1 MTELFTTSYR
11 EALKAMDLRGPRRL
25 HALAAAL
32 IEDQSVDADDDSL
45 CAHLA
50 ATDPNDSL
58 RKDLAVRLATW
69 DAAEDGTWADGT
81 QQRTPQRRERVTSLL
96 GLGDKAAALLLDLV
110 PIAADGATIIDGE
123 WTPWYTES
131 LRRDRNF
138 YWDHY
143 RSHLLHARGFDPAA
157 VAALDASTT
166 KVVER
171 LADPSAAKRHQA
183 KGLVVGYVQSGK
195 TANFTGVIAKA
206 IDAGYRLII
215 VLSGS
220 ANLLRTQT
228 QRRLD
233 MELVGRENLLRGIS
247 EHDTEA
253 FDYHADRDWQEDKFV
268 RHGVLP
274 RDVGQPDVVRLTTR
288 NFDYRSLQQGIS
300 ALDFERPDRFRPLH
314 DDVNLRGS
322 HARLVV
328 VKKNNLVL
336 TKLVKDLRKI
346 TTRLAD
352 IPALIIDD
360 ESDQASPNTSNPKKW
375 EKDQKER
382 TSINQR
388 ISELLTLL
396 PRAQYVGYTATPF
409 ANVFVDP
416 SDTEDIFPSN
426 FIISLDRPPG
436 YMGAADFHDLDAHL
450 DDAERDF
457 ANSKEKAHVRPLPDD
472 PDDESHLRQA
482 LDAFVLTG
490 ALKLYRQDRGEGAF
504 RHHTMLVHHAMQRTV
519 HGDKATEVRKL
530 WDAGGYFAPAS
541 ADRLRKLYD
550 DDIRPV
556 SHALAQGDSF
566 PDTYEELTPYVA
578 KAVRK
583 ISQGGDPVIVV
594 NSDKSL
600 ENKQLDFDQHHV
612 WKILVGGNSLARGF
626 TVEGLT
632 ISYYRRLT
640 KQQDTLMQMGR
651 WFGFRPHYRDLIRLY
666 ISPSLHTAF
675 EASCRDEDHFRTE
688 LRRYGTPVDGKSQLT
703 PAQVPPLVA
712 QHLDWLKPTA
722 ANKMYNAALAER
734 RSPGIAVEPR
744 RWPSDPKRIE
754 SNTRAFQ
761 PLLDAAKTHAHLYG
775 QLPCATKPDHSESEG
790 TPDSWDYH
798 AWIGRVSH
806 PVLLSVL
813 QSLRLATD
821 DALTPDLRW
830 LSSLTQ
836 EQVSGWVVILPQ
848 HKGSTAIRRILGHD
862 QLSIHTRTR
871 QKPDYYGG
879 ISKLEHRGPG
889 EIIKRAP
896 LAADMA
902 SNNTEIGEEQA
913 RRHVEPR
920 SGSILVYPVV
930 NRAKEGQQSLS
941 GEANDELSPHEVTL
955 AFRLVA
961 PESAVGSDKRLILF
975 EAKLTSRQNAAI
987 VDKQE

>member
-1 MTELFTTSYR
+1 MTDPFATSYR

-25 HALAAAL
+25 HALVAAL
-32 IEDQSVDADDDSL
+32 TEDLSICTDDDSL
-45 CAHLA
+45 CAYLTA
-50 ATDPNDSL
+50 VDPNDSL
-58 RKDLAVRLATW
+58 RIDFAVRLATW
-69 DAAEDGTWADGT
+69 DAAEGSTWTDGTPHN
-81 QQRTPQRRERVTSLL
+81 TPERRARITSLL
-96 GLGDKAAALLLDLV
+96 GLGDKAAALVLDMV
-110 PIAADGATIIDGE
+110 PIAATEGTIIEGE
-123 WTPWYTES
+123 WSPWYTES
-131 LRRDRNF
+131 VRHDRDF

-143 RSHLLHARGFDPAA
+143 RNHLLHARGFDPKA

-171 LADPSAAKRHQA
+171 LANPAGSKRHQA

-206 IDAGYRLII
+206 IDAGYRLFI

-253 FDYHADRDWQEDKFV
+253 FDYHADRDWRDGKFV

-274 RDVGQPDVVRLTTR
+274 REVGQPDVVRLTTR
-288 NFDYRSLQQGIS
+288 DFDYQSLQQGIS
-300 ALDFERPDRFRPLH
+300 ALDFERPDRTRPLF
-314 DDVNLRGS
+314 DELNLRGS

-328 VKKNNLVL
+328 VKKNNRVL
-336 TKLVKDLRKI
+336 AKLVKDLRKI

-375 EKDQKER
+375 AKDQKER

-426 FIISLDRPPG
+426 FILSLDRPPG
-436 YMGAADFHDLDAHL
+436 YMGAADFHDLDADL
-450 DDAERDF
+450 DDTERNF
-457 ANSKEKAHVRPLPDD
+457 ASSKEKAHVRPLPDD
-472 PDDESHLRQA
+472 PADESHLRQA
-482 LDAFVLTG
+482 IDAFVLTG
-490 ALKLYRQDRGEGAF
+490 AIKLYRQDRGEGAF
-504 RHHTMLVHHAMQRTV
+504 RHHTMLVHHAMHRAV
-519 HGDKATEVRKL
+519 HSDKATEVRQL
-530 WDAGGYFAPAS
+530 WETGGYFAPAS
-541 ADRLRKLYD
+541 AERLCKLYE

-556 SHALAQGDSF
+556 SQALADGDSI
-566 PDTYEELTPYVA
+566 PDSYEELTPYVA
-578 KAVRK
+578 QAIRN
-583 ISQGGDPVIVV
+583 IGQGGDPVIVV
-594 NSDKSL
+594 NSEKSL
-600 ENKQLDFDQHHV
+600 ENEQIDFDQRGV

-651 WFGFRPHYRDLIRLY
+651 WFGFRPHYRDLVRLY
-666 ISPSLHTAF
+666 ITPSLHTAF
-675 EASCRDEDHFRTE
+675 EASCRDEEHFRTE
-688 LRRYGTPVDGKSQLT
+688 LRRYATPVDGKSQLT

-722 ANKMYNAALAER
+722 ANKMYNADLAER

-744 RWPSDPKRIE
+744 RWPANPKLIE

-761 PLLDAAKTHAHLYG
+761 PLLDAAKTYAHLYG
-775 QLPCATKPDHSESEG
+775 ELPNAPEPDSDESER
-790 TPDSWDYH
+790 TPESWNYH

-806 PVLLSVL
+806 PILLSVM

-830 LSSLTQ
+830 LTSLTP
-836 EQVSGWVVILPQ
+836 EQISGWVVILPQ
-848 HKGSTAIRRILGHD
+848 HKGSAANRRILGHEPI
-862 QLSIHTRTR
+862 SVHTRTR

-889 EIIKRAP
+889 EVIKRVPAEYNK
-896 LAADMA
+896 AV
-902 SNNTEIGEEQA
+902 NNTEIGEVQA

-920 SGSILVYPVV
+920 SGSILIYPVV
-930 NRAKEGQQSLS
+930 DRAKDGEPSLPGQ
-941 GEANDELSPHEVTL
+941 AKDELHPHQVTL

-961 PESAVGSDKRLILF
+961 PESALGGDKRLVLF
-975 EAKLTSRQNAAI
+975 EAKVTSRRNAAI
-987 VDKQE
+987 VDKHE